1 MTLNDLLL
9 RTGEWLRG
17 VGPEADIVVST
28 RIRLARNLADYPF
41 PNRASP
47 LQRGEI
53 ESLLRERI
61 QQLDPVWQFTYF
73 AVHKLPELDR
83 QFLVERQLIS
93 REHANANGHRGVAI
107 GETEAAAIMVN
118 EEDHLRLQVI
128 RSGFQL
134 DEAWQEMDRLDDALG
149 ERVCY
154 AFSDEFGYLTACPTN
169 VGTGMRASVL
179 LHLPALGLTKQLEK
193 VFRALQKMN
202 LVVRGL
208 YGEGTRAS
216 GDFYQISNQVTL
228 GRSEQDILQA
238 IRETV
243 PAIVEYE
250 RQARRAL
257 LREMRSVMQDRIH
270 RALGTLR
277 SAVMMSSEET
287 LDLLSNVRLGVALQL
302 IDDLSLQ
309 RVNELLLHTQPAHL
323 QKLHGE
329 EMESEQRNLARARY
343 LREQLRDVQLN

>member
-1 MTLNDLLL
+1 MTLDDLLQG
-9 RTGEWLRG
+9 TGEWLRG
-17 VGPEADIVVST
+17 EGPEVDVVVST
-28 RIRLARNLADYPF
+28 RIRLARNLADFPF
-41 PNRASP
+41 PNRASA

-61 QQLDPVWQFTYF
+61 LQLADSWQFCYF
-73 AVHKLPELDR
+73 ALHRLPELDR

-93 REHANANGHRGVAI
+93 REHAHANGQRGVAI
-107 GETEAAAIMVN
+107 GKGEASSIMVN

-134 DEAWQEMDRLDDALG
+134 DDAWHEINRLDDALS

-154 AFSDEFGYLTACPTN
+154 AFSEEFGFLTACPTN

-179 LHLPALGLTKQLEK
+179 LHLPALTLAKQLEK
-193 VFRALQKMN
+193 FFRALQKMN

-228 GRSEQDILQA
+228 GRSEDEILRA

-243 PAIVEYE
+243 PAIVDYE
-250 RQARRAL
+250 RHAREVL
-257 LREMRSVMQDRIH
+257 VREMRSALQDRIH
-270 RALGTLR
+270 RSLGTLR
-277 SAVMMSSEET
+277 SARMMTSEET

-302 IDDLSLQ
+302 LDDLTVP
-309 RVNELLLHTQPAHL
+309 RINELLLQTQPAHL
-323 QKLHGE
+323 QKLVGE
-329 EMESEQRNLARARY
+329 EMDTDQQNIVRARY
-343 LREQLRDVQLN
+343 LREQLRHVQLN